1 MITTWDISIAFFH
14 EPCFYLKKVCRVIKF
29 KQEAFLKSYINMNT
43 ELKKNVKNGLEKDL
57 QYLVKSCKI
66 FEIIRRQKHK
76 SKW

>member
-1 MITTWDISIAFFH
+1 
-14 EPCFYLKKVCRVIKF
+14 
-29 KQEAFLKSYINMNT
+29 MNT

-76 SKW
+76 SK